1 MQLRELSVTGA
12 WEITPRQIPDDRGV
26 FHEAFTDAALRRMA
40 GHRFDLAQVNVSVSG
55 EGVLRGLHYAEV
67 PPGQAKY
74 VLCPAGTVFDV
85 VVDVR
90 VGSPT
95 FGEWAGVIL
104 DSVEQRALYLPE
116 GLALGFRALEPQST
130 VMYLC
135 SEGWRPGAE
144 HVVDAFDPNLAID
157 WPDMALD
164 GTPIT
169 HVMSDKD
176 RDAPGLLDVA
186 AAGRLPRWEDC
197 VAHTERLRGATDEVD
212 RIWRP
217 GERQE

>member
-1 MQLRELSVTGA
+1 MQLRELSVTGV
-12 WEITPRQIPDDRGV
+12 WEVSPRRIADERGV
-26 FHEAFTDAALRRMA
+26 FHEAFTDPEFRRMT

-55 EGVLRGLHYAEV
+55 EGVLRGLHFADV

-74 VLCPAGTVFDV
+74 VLCPGGTVFDV

-104 DSVEQRALYLPE
+104 DAHENRALYIPE
-116 GLALGFRALEPQST
+116 GVAHGFLALEPEST

-144 HVVDAFDPNLAID
+144 HVVDAFDPHIAID
-157 WPDMALD
+157 WPAVALD
-164 GTPIT
+164 GTPID
-169 HVMSDKD
+169 HVMSEKD
-176 RDAPGLLDVA
+176 GDAPGLLDAA
-186 AAGRLPRWEDC
+186 AAGRLPQWEDC
-197 VAHTERLRGATDEVD
+197 VAHVDRLREATSRVDDE
-212 RIWRP
+212 WRP
-217 GERQE
+217 AR

>member
-12 WEITPRQIPDDRGV
+12 WEITPRQISDERGV
-26 FHEAFTDAALRRMA
+26 FHEAFTDSAFREMT
-40 GHRFDLAQVNVSVSG
+40 GHRFDLAQVNVSVSR
-55 EGVLRGLHYAEV
+55 EGVLRGLHFAEV

-104 DSVEQRALYLPE
+104 DAAEQRAVYVPE
-116 GLALGFRALEPQST
+116 GVAHGFLALEPQST

-144 HVVDAFDPNLAID
+144 HVVDAFDPHIAID
-157 WPDMALD
+157 WPSVALD
-164 GTPIT
+164 GTPIS
-169 HVMSDKD
+169 HVMSEKD
-176 RDAPGLLDVA
+176 RGAPGLLDVA
-186 AAGRLPRWEDC
+186 AAGRLPQWEDC
-197 VAHTERLRGATDEVD
+197 RAHVDRLREATSRVD
-212 RIWRP
+212 AEWRP
-217 GERQE
+217 AGS

>member
-12 WEITPRQIPDDRGV
+12 WEITPRRISDDRGV
-26 FHEAFTDAALRRMA
+26 FHEAFTDPAFRRMT

-55 EGVLRGLHYAEV
+55 EGVLRGLHFAEV

-104 DSVEQRALYLPE
+104 DSEEQRAVYIPE
-116 GLALGFRALEPQST
+116 GVAHGFLALEPQST
-130 VMYLC
+130 VMYFC

-144 HVVDAFDPNLAID
+144 HVIDAFDPNIGID
-157 WPDMALD
+157 WPAMALD
-164 GTPIT
+164 GTPVA
-169 HVMSDKD
+169 HVMSDRD

-186 AAGRLPRWEDC
+186 AEGRLPSWEAC
-197 VAHTERLRGATDEVD
+197 NAHVRHLTEATERVD
-212 RIWRP
+212 REWRP
-217 GERQE
+217 ESQ

>member
-12 WEITPRQIPDDRGV
+12 WEITPRRISDDRGV
-26 FHEAFTDAALRRMA
+26 FHEAFTDPTFRRLT

-55 EGVLRGLHYAEV
+55 EGVLRGLHYADV

-74 VLCPAGTVFDV
+74 VMCPSGTVFDV

-95 FGEWAGVIL
+95 FGEWSGVVL
-104 DSVEQRALYLPE
+104 DSSDQRAIYVPE
-116 GLALGFRALEPQST
+116 GVAHGFLSLEPQST

-144 HVVDAFDPNLAID
+144 HAVDAFDSHIAID
-157 WPDMALD
+157 WPSVALD

-169 HVMSDKD
+169 HVMSQKD
-176 RDAPGLLDVA
+176 RDAPSLLDVA

-197 VAHTERLRGATDEVD
+197 EAHVERLREATARVDEK
-212 RIWRP
+212 WRP
-217 GERQE
+217 NAD

>member
-12 WEITPRQIPDDRGV
+12 WEITPRRISDDRGV
-26 FHEAFTDAALRRMA
+26 FHEAFTDPTFRRLT

-55 EGVLRGLHYAEV
+55 EGVLRGLHYADV

-74 VLCPAGTVFDV
+74 VMCPSGTVFDV

-95 FGEWAGVIL
+95 FGEWSGVVL
-104 DSVEQRALYLPE
+104 DSSDQRAIYVPE
-116 GLALGFRALEPQST
+116 GVAHGFLSLEPQST

-144 HVVDAFDPNLAID
+144 HGVDAFDSHIAID
-157 WPDMALD
+157 WPSVALD

-169 HVMSDKD
+169 HVMSQKD
-176 RDAPGLLDVA
+176 RDAPSLLDVA

-197 VAHTERLRGATDEVD
+197 EAHVERLREATARVDEE
-212 RIWRP
+212 WRP
-217 GERQE
+217 NAD